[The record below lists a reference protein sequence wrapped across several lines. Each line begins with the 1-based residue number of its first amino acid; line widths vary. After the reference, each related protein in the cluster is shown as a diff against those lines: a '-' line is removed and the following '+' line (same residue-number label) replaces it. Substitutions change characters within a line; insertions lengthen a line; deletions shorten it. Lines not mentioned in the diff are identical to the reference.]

1 MHLINSSFFLLASQ
15 GQGRFAVLNNP
26 HDQLMSVGTHPLS
39 KLAVYRT
46 GHECVRLRFSMM
58 EALPGKGFA
67 PLVLA
72 MLTTLRVA
80 LCDPGPVIYDGQL
93 AT

>member
-39 KLAVYRT
+39 K
-46 GHECVRLRFSMM
+46 CVRLRFSMM